1 MIDEKYILEHG
12 TELQKEM
19 FRAGVKN
26 VDDVIAFEN
35 NKREKEEKAKKRKE
49 DVEYYK
55 KRMNKKKTKN
65 FENRLDKAKEADY
78 LNPLR
83 GLCKAD
89 IPEDMDARRANF
101 MEALSVLQEI
111 NSVNEL
117 KLGDS
122 LRMTN
127 SYKNKLK
134 NAATRMYDYM
144 EQTGKDASIYAD
156 LGKESLQGLLMT
168 QFNKDSG
175 GANEDKTID
184 GYLAMYQTINV
195 IESLIYDTDLDYSS
209 QVKTRAELTDIDEY
223 KKTVVTKGDNT
234 RAKAFKP
241 EHIEKMNNYIMD
253 KCNGDLTKAPEAHII
268 AILASEFGMRRSTIE
283 KLTINDIDTKNGVI
297 NVPSYKNKS
306 GVSYISKPLSSDVNK
321 MLGQI
326 VERAMLKNY
335 NKLNDDGE
343 IKLISSTKSN
353 QYKELDRLLKNVGL
367 LEEYRDNKFH
377 AMRRYFGQSAWNALR
392 DGEYRDDK
400 LGCKYEINEW
410 LGHSKK
416 ELKNLDAYVSDMY

>member
-65 FENRLDKAKEADY
+65 FENRLDRAKEAEY
-78 LNPLR
+78 LKPLL
-83 GLCKAD
+83 GLYKND
-89 IPEDMDARRANF
+89 VPTTIEERRSNVLDA
-101 MEALSVLQEI
+101 LLVLQEI
-111 NSVNEL
+111 NAVNDL

-127 SYKNKLK
+127 SYRSKLK
-134 NAATRMYDYM
+134 NAATRMFDFM
-144 EQTGKDASIYAD
+144 ERTGKDASIYAD
-156 LGKESLQGLLMT
+156 QGKESLQGLLMT
-168 QFNKDSG
+168 QFNKEGG
-175 GANEDKTID
+175 GANEDKSID

-209 QVKTRAELTDIDEY
+209 QVKTRAELIDIDEY
-223 KKTVVTKGDNT
+223 KKTVIKKGDNT
-234 RAKAFKP
+234 RAKAFKQ
-241 EHIEKMNNYIMD
+241 EDIQKMNDYIMD
-253 KCNGDLTKAPEAHII
+253 KCKGDLTKAPEAHIM
-268 AILASEFGMRRSTIE
+268 ALLTSEFGMRRSTVAQ
-283 KLTINDIDTKNGVI
+283 LTINDIDTKNGVI

-306 GVSYISKPLSSDVNK
+306 GVSYTARALSSDVNQL
-321 MLGQI
+321 LGQI

-335 NKLNDDGE
+335 NKLDDSGE
-343 IKLISSTKSN
+343 IKLITSSKSN
-353 QYKELDRLLKNVGL
+353 QYKEFDRLLKKVGL

-377 AMRRYFGQSAWNALR
+377 ACRRYFGQAAWDILR
-392 DGEYRDDK
+392 GGEYKDDK
-400 LGCKYEINEW
+400 RGCKYEVNEW

-416 ELKNLDAYVSDMY
+416 ELSNLDSYVSDMY

>member
-1 MIDEKYILEHG
+1 MIDEKYIMEHG
-12 TELQKEM
+12 TERQKEM
-19 FRAGVKN
+19 LKAGVKN
-26 VDDVIAFEN
+26 IDDVLAFEK
-35 NKREKEEKAKKRKE
+35 NKKIKEEKARKRKE

-78 LNPLR
+78 LSPLR
-83 GLCKAD
+83 GLCKED
-89 IPEDMDARRANF
+89 IPVDMDARRANV

-111 NSVNEL
+111 NAVNDL

-122 LRMTN
+122 LRMTS
-127 SYKNKLK
+127 SYKGKLK
-134 NAATRMYDYM
+134 NAANRMFDYM
-144 EQTGKDASIYAD
+144 EHTGKDASIYTD

-168 QFNKDSG
+168 QFNKENG
-175 GANEDKTID
+175 AANEDKSIE

-195 IESLIYDTDLDYSS
+195 IESLIYDIDLDYTSN
-209 QVKTRAELTDIDEY
+209 VKTRSELKDIDEY
-223 KKTVVTKGDNT
+223 KESIVTKGDNT

-253 KCNGDLTKAPEAHII
+253 KCNGNLVKAPEAHII
-268 AILASEFGMRRSTIE
+268 AILTSEFGMRRSTIE
-283 KLTINDIDTKNGVI
+283 KLTINDIDTKNGVV

-306 GVSYISKPLSSDVNK
+306 GVSYTSKPLSSDMNK
-321 MLGQI
+321 LLGQI
-326 VERAMLKNY
+326 VERAMLKNHS
-335 NKLNDDGE
+335 KLDENGE
-343 IKLISSTKSN
+343 IRLITSTKSN
-353 QYKELDRLLKNVGL
+353 QYKELDRLLKNLGL

-392 DGEYRDDK
+392 SGEYKDDK